1 MNEGNPGTLAILVT
15 LLKPR
20 LWSLGIRRF
29 GAARPASPTG
39 RGIRQSVIALIG
51 ALFWVLIFTVSL
63 RVLTYFNKI
72 EMLGDLLAYKL
83 LAMLLVTL
91 FSLLIFSNIL
101 AALSKLYLSRDLSL
115 VHALP
120 VPTHLLYLARWI
132 EGSIDSA
139 WMVLLYSMP
148 VLIPYGIVFKA
159 SPAYYTVM
167 ILATLALAII
177 AAALSSGAV
186 LLAVLWIPASRI
198 RTLFLVLGVS
208 LFIVLLLTFRMLRP
222 ERLADPEAFTTV
234 MAYLDTL
241 RAPTSLYLP
250 STWAYS
256 ALHGT
261 LTGAKPLPIIDLA
274 LLFSCAGALGGVM
287 VWAAG
292 RYYYPGYAKSQTA
305 APRPMGQ
312 KVWSGRGLQRWVM
325 GPRSTIALKEV
336 RSFLRDQAQWTQL
349 MLICALVVIY
359 LFNFKALPLE
369 KAPIK
374 TIYLQNLLSFLNV
387 GLASFVLTAIAARFA
402 FPAVSNEG
410 EAIWII
416 HAAPL
421 SLRTF
426 LWVKYAAYLIPLFIL
441 TEILVVMTNLLLNV
455 TPFMMLISTAT
466 ICLTVPGV
474 VSLAV
479 GLGAAYP
486 DFKAETPAQAA
497 TGFGGLLFMMLAAI
511 YIGAVLILEA
521 GPVYTIMRAGFEA
534 RPLSGREQ
542 VWIVLNFGLS
552 LVIHLA
558 IILYPMRWGKKRL
571 ARVLQ

>member
-1 MNEGNPGTLAILVT
+1 MTEDKPGTLTLVFS

-20 LWSLGIRRF
+20 LWSLGIRPP
-29 GAARPASPTG
+29 GAQRPASSTG
-39 RGIRQSVIALIG
+39 KGIRRIVIALIG
-51 ALFWVLIFTVSL
+51 AVFWVLIFTISL
-63 RVLTYFNKI
+63 RVLTYFNRI

-101 AALSKLYLSRDLSL
+101 SALTKLYLSRDLTL
-115 VHALP
+115 VHTLP
-120 VPTHLLYLARWI
+120 LPPHLLFLARWI
-132 EGSIDSA
+132 EASIDSA
-139 WMVLLYSMP
+139 WMVVLYSMP
-148 VLIPYGIVFKA
+148 VLLAYGVVFKA
-159 SPAYYTVM
+159 SLVYYAIM
-167 ILATLALAII
+167 ILTIVALAIT

-198 RTLFLVLGVS
+198 RTLFLVLGLA
-208 LFIVLLLTFRMLRP
+208 LFILLLLTFRMLRP
-222 ERLADPEAFTTV
+222 ERLANPEAFTTV

-241 RAPTSLYLP
+241 KTPTSLYLP
-250 STWAYS
+250 STWAFS
-256 ALHGT
+256 ALHDT
-261 LTGAKPLPIIDLA
+261 LTGSTVLPFLDLA
-274 LLFSCAGALGGVM
+274 LLFSFAGAIGGVM

-292 RYYYPGYAKSQTA
+292 RYYFRGYAKSQTA
-305 APRPMGQ
+305 PPRPLG
-312 KVWSGRGLQRWVM
+312 KGVLSGRGFQRWVI
-325 GPRSTIALKEV
+325 GPKSAIALKEV

-349 MLICALVVIY
+349 LLICALVVIY

-410 EAIWII
+410 EAIWIL

-426 LWVKYAAYLIPLFIL
+426 LWVKYSAYLVPLLIL
-441 TEILVVMTNLLLNV
+441 TEVLIVVTNILLNV
-455 TPFMMLISTAT
+455 TPFMMAISTAT
-466 ICLTVPGV
+466 ICLMVPGV

-511 YIGAVLILEA
+511 YIGTVLMLEA
-521 GPVYTIMRAGFEA
+521 GPVYTILRAGFQE
-534 RPLSGREQ
+534 RPLMSREQ
-542 VWIVLNFGLS
+542 VWIVLNLGLS
-552 LVIHLA
+552 LAIHLA
-558 IILYPMRWGKKRL
+558 IILYPMHWGEKRL
-571 ARVLQ
+571 ARVLK

>member
-1 MNEGNPGTLAILVT
+1 MTEGKPGTLAILAT

-20 LWSLGIRRF
+20 LWSLGIR
-29 GAARPASPTG
+29 APRPVSQTG
-39 RGIRQSVIALIG
+39 KGIRQIIIALIG
-51 ALFWVLIFTVSL
+51 AVFWVLIFAISL
-63 RVLTYFNKI
+63 RVLTYFNRI

-101 AALSKLYLSRDLSL
+101 AALTKLYLSRDLQL

-120 VPTHLLYLARWI
+120 LPPHLLYLARWI
-132 EGSIDSA
+132 EASIDSA
-139 WMVLLYSMP
+139 WMVVLFSMP
-148 VLIPYGIVFKA
+148 VLVAYGMVFEA
-159 SPAYYTVM
+159 PLTYYAVVVLT
-167 ILATLALAII
+167 LLALSLI
-177 AAALSSGAV
+177 AAALSSGSV

-198 RTLFLVLGVS
+198 RTLFLVLGIT

-222 ERLADPEAFTTV
+222 ERLADPEAFATV
-234 MAYLDTL
+234 VAYLDTL
-241 RAPTSLYLP
+241 KTPTALYLP
-250 STWAYS
+250 STWAFE
-256 ALHGT
+256 ALHGL
-261 LTGAKPLPIIDLA
+261 LTGTVALPYLDLA

-292 RYYYPGYAKSQTA
+292 RCYYPGYAKSQTA
-305 APRPMGQ
+305 APRPLGQ
-312 KVWSGRGLQRWVM
+312 TSWSGRGLQRWVS
-325 GPRSTIALKEV
+325 GPKSAIALKEV

-349 MLICALVVIY
+349 FLICALVVIY

-421 SLRTF
+421 SVRTF
-426 LWVKYAAYLIPLFIL
+426 LWVKYAAYLFPLFIL
-441 TEILVVMTNLLLNV
+441 TEILVVVTNLLLKV
-455 TPFMMLISTAT
+455 TPFMMVVSTAT

-474 VSLAV
+474 VSLAL

-486 DFKAETPAQAA
+486 NFKAETPAQAA

-511 YIGAVLILEA
+511 YIGTVLILEA
-521 GPVYTIMRAGFEA
+521 GPVYTIMRAGFEG
-534 RPLSGREQ
+534 RLLNGREQ
-542 VWIVLNFGLS
+542 MWVILNFGLS
-552 LVIHLA
+552 LAIHLA
-558 IILYPMRWGKKRL
+558 IILYPMRWGEKRL
-571 ARVLQ
+571 AHLLR